1 LNAPEV
7 FVAEGLIP
15 RPISRTPL
23 EVQWTQGPERTFE
36 ALEHKLADHDS
47 SNVPLNDYI
56 MPTRRKNK
64 RCTLMISV
72 AVIVTVS
79 LAAGLGK
86 GLQKG
91 KRCESS
97 LLQI

>member
-1 LNAPEV
+1 MNAPEV

-23 EVQWTQGPERTFE
+23 EVEWTQGPERTFE
-36 ALEHKLADHDS
+36 ALELKPADYDS
-47 SNVPLNDYI
+47 SHVPVNDHI
-56 MPTRRKNK
+56 MPTRRKKK
-64 RCTLMISV
+64 RRTLMIFV
-72 AVIVTVS
+72 AIIFTVS

-91 KRCESS
+91 KRCQSF
-97 LLQI
+97 LLEI

>member
-1 LNAPEV
+1 
-7 FVAEGLIP
+7 
-15 RPISRTPL
+15 
-23 EVQWTQGPERTFE
+23 
-36 ALEHKLADHDS
+36 
-47 SNVPLNDYI
+47 
-56 MPTRRKNK
+56 
-64 RCTLMISV
+64 MISV

>member
-1 LNAPEV
+1 MNAPEI

-23 EVQWTQGPERTFE
+23 EVQWTQGPERTIE
-36 ALEHKLADHDS
+36 GLEHKTIDYDS
-47 SNVPLNDYI
+47 SSVPVNHYI
-56 MPTRRKNK
+56 MPTRRKKK

-72 AVIVTVS
+72 AIIVIVS
-79 LAAGLGK
+79 LAGGLGK

-91 KRCESS
+91 GTCESS